1 MDEARGS
8 RFPLFTIIVF
18 PSRGEDCVI
27 YECRRLLLRH
37 NFHPDICFATLH
49 VVCTQLLPSVA
60 NNQPDTVSSF
70 ERILRKMDAIGFL
83 EPTFHFRNVDKSIN
97 VGSVGEIRVS
107 DGHSNRS
114 AWTSYRPDANDNET
128 EIRIS
133 WPAYLAHVGGHE
145 GGMWSPALLQKYAR
159 TVIEAR

>member
-1 MDEARGS
+1 MARCVYPIAS
-8 RFPLFTIIVF
+8 E
-18 PSRGEDCVI
+18 RG
-27 YECRRLLLRH
+27 
-37 NFHPDICFATLH
+37 
-49 VVCTQLLPSVA
+49 Q
-60 NNQPDTVSSF
+60 QPTRYGLEF
-70 ERILRKMDAIGFL
+70 RERILRKMDAIGFL

-145 GGMWSPALLQKYAR
+145 GGMRSPALLQKYAR